1 MGAYTFIAGMR
12 DHNCILSNVND
23 DIETLQELREVLKS
37 DFEEA
42 YELFG
47 SRWRV
52 DYEDINVDEI
62 SCLRGEEEE
71 ESYLTDSD
79 FYEIADDIL
88 NEVENQWKLNKN

>member
-12 DHNCILSNVND
+12 DHNCVLGNANV
-23 DIETLQELREVLKS
+23 DIETLEELREILKG

-47 SRWRV
+47 SRWKV
-52 DYEDINVDEI
+52 DYEDINVDDI

-71 ESYLTDSD
+71 KSFLTDSD
-79 FYEIADDIL
+79 FYEIANEIL
-88 NEVENQWKLNKN
+88 LEVENQWKLIN